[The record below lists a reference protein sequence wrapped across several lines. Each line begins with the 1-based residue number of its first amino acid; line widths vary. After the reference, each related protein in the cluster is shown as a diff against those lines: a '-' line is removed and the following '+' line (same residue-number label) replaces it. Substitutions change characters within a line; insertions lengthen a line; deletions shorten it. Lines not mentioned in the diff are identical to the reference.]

1 MKVIVSRG
9 GRIQTRQEP
18 GVLDIHKVTV
28 SESMEG
34 GNISQYI
41 RPVSNR
47 TASPW
52 KATSLALNTERHTY
66 FALERLSWQMFLVIS
81 LQENAA
87 LVL

>member
-47 TASPW
+47 TASP
-52 KATSLALNTERHTY
+52 
-66 FALERLSWQMFLVIS
+66 
-81 LQENAA
+81 
-87 LVL
+87 